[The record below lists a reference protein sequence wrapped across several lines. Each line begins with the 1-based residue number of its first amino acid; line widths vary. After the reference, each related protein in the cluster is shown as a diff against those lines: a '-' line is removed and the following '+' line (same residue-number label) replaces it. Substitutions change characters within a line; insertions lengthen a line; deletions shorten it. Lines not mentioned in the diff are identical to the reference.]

1 MKIIRKMVFGG
12 EKMKF
17 TSIKNKFLAVLI
29 PIFVVS
35 FLAMA
40 LISYYFLQNHFNIGS
55 RYGFLFLINCST
67 SFYNEP

>member
-40 LISYYFLQNHFNIGS
+40 LISYYFLQNI
-55 RYGFLFLINCST
+55 LLTQT
-67 SFYNEP
+67 SHIPNKPAIMHSKGM